1 MESGSSASSSGKD
14 VFDMNGDRL
23 TTNRAVIERWLAAA
37 PFNAYFRFRVGAL
50 AEGSCTLE
58 VPFHEEFLRPG
69 DVVSGPVFM
78 AAADAATWLAIASLR
93 GTEESWVTVDLKTAF
108 LRPARHEPFRCTA
121 RLLKVGR
128 QLIYAVTDC
137 VRRDST
143 LLSHHTV
150 TYARAGER

>member
-1 MESGSSASSSGKD
+1 VESGSSASSSGKD

-23 TTNRAVIERWLAAA
+23 TTNRAAIERWLAAA

-93 GTEESWVTVDLKTAF
+93 GTEESWVTADLKTAF

-128 QLIYAVTDC
+128 QLIYAVADC

>member
-1 MESGSSASSSGKD
+1 
-14 VFDMNGDRL
+14 MNEDRR
-23 TTNRAVIERWLAAA
+23 TTTRRGALEQWLAAA
-37 PFNAYFRFRVGAL
+37 PFNAYFRFRVGTIG
-50 AEGSCTLE
+50 EGTCTLE

-93 GTEESWVTVDLKTAF
+93 GTEETWVTVELATAF
-108 LRPARHEPFRCTA
+108 LRPAGREPFRCTG

-128 QLIYAVTDC
+128 HLIYAVAECLRSDG
-137 VRRDST
+137 T

-150 TYARAGER
+150 MYARTGERAAPKHA